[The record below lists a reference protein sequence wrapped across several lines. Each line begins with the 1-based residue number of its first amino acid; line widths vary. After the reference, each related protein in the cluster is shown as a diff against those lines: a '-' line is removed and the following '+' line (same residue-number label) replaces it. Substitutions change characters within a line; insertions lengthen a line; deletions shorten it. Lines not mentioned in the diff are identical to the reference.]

1 MRRSTAEG
9 VSRADSPSR
18 SNARIAWRARGL
30 AIGVAALA
38 GCIAPMTPMQ
48 RMQDAANDL
57 TTASRFGRMDMAME
71 RVSQTSR
78 DEFTRKHAGWGSAIR
93 IADCDLS
100 GLRLLDKDHA
110 AVTLTV
116 SWQRIDESD
125 LRGTQISQKW
135 QDHQGKWLL
144 ESEERIAGD
153 VGLLGEPTTVVRAAP
168 SRTQFESIIIR

>member
-1 MRRSTAEG
+1 MIHTGAGAHTRSARR
-9 VSRADSPSR
+9 
-18 SNARIAWRARGL
+18 AWCL
-30 AIGVAALA
+30 ALAGAALV
-38 GCIAPMTPMQ
+38 GCIAPLTPGQ

-57 TTASRFGRMDMAME
+57 TTATRFGRMDMALA
-71 RVSQTSR
+71 RVSQASR
-78 DEFTRKHAGWGSAIR
+78 DEFIRHHAAWGSAIR

-100 GLRLLDKDHA
+100 GLRLLDKEHA

-135 QDHQGKWLL
+135 QDHRGRWLL

-153 VGLLGEPTTVVRAAP
+153 VGLLGEPTTVVRAPAG
-168 SRTQFESIIIR
+168 RTQFESITIR

>member
-1 MRRSTAEG
+1 MVDTRASAHTRSARTA
-9 VSRADSPSR
+9 
-18 SNARIAWRARGL
+18 WCL
-30 AIGVAALA
+30 ALAAAALV
-38 GCIAPMTPMQ
+38 GCIAPLTPGQ

-57 TTASRFGRMDMAME
+57 TTATRFGRMDMALA
-71 RVSQTSR
+71 RVSQASR
-78 DEFTRKHAGWGSAIR
+78 DEFLRQHAGWGSAIR

-100 GLRLLDKDHA
+100 GLRLLDKEHA

-135 QDHQGKWLL
+135 RDHRGRWLL

-153 VGLLGEPTTVVRAAP
+153 VGLLGEPTTVVRAPP
-168 SRTQFESIIIR
+168 SRTQFESITIR

>member
-1 MRRSTAEG
+1 VEPATKLEMRKTF
-9 VSRADSPSR
+9 
-18 SNARIAWRARGL
+18 L
-30 AIGVAALA
+30 AVACAALA
-38 GCIAPMTPMQ
+38 GCFAPMTPLQ

-57 TTASRFGRMDMAME
+57 TTATRFGRMDMAME
-71 RVSQTSR
+71 RVSRASR

-125 LRGTQISQKW
+125 LRGTQIAQKW
-135 QDHQGKWLL
+135 RDDHGRWLL
-144 ESEERIAGD
+144 DSEERIAGD
-153 VGLLGEPTTVVRAAP
+153 FGLFGEPTTVVRASP
-168 SRTQFESIIIR
+168 TRTQFETITIR